1 MIFQWMIKF
10 LVGLSRDQIS
20 QPDVWNEAFHR
31 SKDSPE
37 CALNDDPNTSAAC
50 YPNTYSLLK
59 DKSQVRA
66 EGAEKFEIF
75 GPFKASLRFMAS
87 CKSVCFRICR
97 TLQGGET
104 SSVLA
109 SLFSHRL
116 GGLIGRSHVP
126 DAHFSC
132 ASNREL

>member
-1 MIFQWMIKF
+1 MIFQWMIKI

-50 YPNTYSLLK
+50 YPNTYSLVI

-66 EGAEKFEIF
+66 AGAKNLEMF
-75 GPFKASLRFMAS
+75 GPFKASLRFTAS
-87 CKSVCFRICR
+87 CKNAYFRIFR
-97 TLQGGET
+97 TPQGGET

-116 GGLIGRSHVP
+116 GGLIGQSHVKIGP
-126 DAHFSC
+126 NFRQILDC
-132 ASNREL
+132 

>member
-50 YPNTYSLLK
+50 YPNTYSLVK

-66 EGAEKFEIF
+66 AGPGAENFEIS
-75 GPFKASLRFMAS
+75 GH
-87 CKSVCFRICR
+87 CFSAEC
-97 TLQGGET
+97 L
-104 SSVLA
+104 
-109 SLFSHRL
+109 
-116 GGLIGRSHVP
+116 
-126 DAHFSC
+126 
-132 ASNREL
+132 